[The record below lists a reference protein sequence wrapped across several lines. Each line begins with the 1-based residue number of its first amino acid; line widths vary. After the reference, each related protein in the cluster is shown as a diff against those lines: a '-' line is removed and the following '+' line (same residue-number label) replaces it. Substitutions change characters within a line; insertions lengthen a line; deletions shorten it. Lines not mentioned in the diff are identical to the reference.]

1 MFFKDF
7 YNPNL
12 SNIIDFYDKKYY
24 QYYAKNNLTGA
35 EYLTEN
41 VRTGIPGFDEITGGG
56 FPSGS
61 LILLYGKPG
70 CGSSLFAA
78 QVAYNRVTLEGKPVT
93 YFLSYKSVKEVRREW
108 AIFGWKLDEYVD
120 KGLVK
125 VVENFDSMDKVNLIL
140 EEIGKE
146 RWIIL
151 DSLSSLLIFE
161 DSAKKVVK
169 FLTEISHQAKKFGGL
184 HFLLL
189 TKDMHKP
196 EVEVLVQHFVDGVM
210 FFSFEVRG
218 LISVRNMVIL
228 KMLGRNIPPDIIVF
242 SIGENGLNI
251 ETATRIT

>member
-1 MFFKDF
+1 MTLD
-7 YNPNL
+7 
-12 SNIIDFYDKKYY
+12 I
-24 QYYAKNNLTGA
+24 
-35 EYLTEN
+35 
-41 VRTGIPGFDEITGGG
+41 RTGIPGFDEITGGG

-61 LILLYGKPG
+61 LILLYSKPG
-70 CGSSLFAA
+70 CGNSLFAA

-93 YFLSYKSVKEVRREW
+93 YFLSYKSVEEVKREW
-108 AIFGWKLDEYVD
+108 ATFGWNLDEYVN

-125 VVENFDSMDKVNLIL
+125 VVENFDSLSKVNLIL
-140 EEIGKE
+140 EEIGKGC
-146 RWIIL
+146 WIIL
-151 DSLSSLLIFE
+151 DSFSSLLVFE
-161 DSAKKVVK
+161 DSTKKIVN

-196 EVEVLVQHFVDGVM
+196 EVEVMVQHFVDGVI

-228 KMLGRNIPPDIIVF
+228 KMLGKNIPPDIIVF